1 MRRFLT
7 LCLATLVF
15 GAMLSTSALGAE
27 GVTASGKAQAVL
39 AWDDLN
45 LGATLTDT
53 NEGDIDEL
61 SAPVFLASWDA
72 SASGLVS
79 PSAADGPRR
88 RTGQSIRAP
97 PQYL

>member
-7 LCLATLVF
+7 LCLAALVF
-15 GAMLSTSALGAE
+15 GTMLPTSALGAE
-27 GVTASGKAQAVL
+27 GITASGKAQAVL

-45 LGATLTDT
+45 PDAMLTDT
-53 NEGDIDEL
+53 NDGDIDEL

-72 SASGLVS
+72 SASGPVP
-79 PSAADGPRR
+79 PSAAEGPRR

-97 PQYL
+97 PQHL